1 MEDLIFRGLVK
12 MQSLYLEVEQEPQK
26 LKRDDEEQA
35 VKYEE
40 SKDK

>member
-1 MEDLIFRGLVK
+1 